1 VPSSGEKIGSTV
13 LSSTKTMSEQSLPRW
28 RRRGCLLEVPHS
40 VPTRSALCHC
50 VVRRHGE
57 ERSGRF
63 LPLNVRQR
71 IGRIAKARIAAL
83 AHHHDLQIIGV
94 PMLDTMV
101 IAFSFPICPAG
112 IVWVTRVPCAL
123 TPAIVCVP
131 SPPFSASRRRW
142 PAGGDIPPCPLSRLS
157 SCQMAYPSFPPFS
170 RRGAG

>member
-94 PMLDTMV
+94 PMLGYDGDRFFV
-101 IAFSFPICPAG
+101 SDLSRG

-131 SPPFSASRRRW
+131 RSSFFSEPSA
-142 PAGGDIPPCPLSRLS
+142 
-157 SCQMAYPSFPPFS
+157 MACWW
-170 RRGAG
+170 